1 VDALA
6 LLAET
11 ALHNGLDPGGPGER
25 YQVVV
30 HVDAPAL
37 ADPDQP
43 GQSVL
48 EGGTRVPAETS
59 RRLACDASRVVM
71 RHDAD
76 GRIVAS
82 NRRRTR
88 SPPPASPAN
97 VYGPTGSTWA
107 TPPWRPSTE
116 PGRNSRGEIIRRR
129 CRAHVGG
136 RATVATPEPGGR
148 VT

>member
-1 VDALA
+1 V
-6 LLAET
+6 ET
-11 ALHNGLDPGGPGER
+11 ALHNGFDPGGPGER

-43 GQSVL
+43 GQSVP

-59 RRLACDASRVVM
+59 RRLACDASRVVI
-71 RHDAD
+71 RHVED
-76 GRIVAS
+76 GRSVAS

-116 PGRNSRGEIIRRR
+116 PGRNSRGEIIRPRR
-129 CRAHVGG
+129 RAHVGG